1 MSQSAT
7 VPPTGRRLPAG
18 EYGYADLHSGD
29 HYDTQAITLTESH
42 IVAFAGITGDFFDVH
57 MDDTFARE
65 QGFPGRIAHGL
76 LGLAL
81 LEGLKTRS
89 AVRLSG
95 IATLG
100 WNWTFCAPLLPGDRI
115 YAEITVVSK
124 RPTKRAD
131 RGIVT
136 FGLRMINQHQ
146 AIVQQGETLL
156 MMRQ

>member
-1 MSQSAT
+1 MTQSAT
-7 VPPTGRRLPAG
+7 VPAAGRRLPAG
-18 EYGYADLHSGD
+18 EYVYADLQTGD
-29 HYDTQAITLTESH
+29 RYDTQAITLTESH

-81 LEGLKTRS
+81 IDGLKTRS
-89 AVRLSG
+89 AVRLCG

-136 FGLRMINQHQ
+136 FGLRMINQHESPR
-146 AIVQQGETLL
+146 IN
-156 MMRQ
+156 

>member
-1 MSQSAT
+1 MSPSAT
-7 VPPTGRRLPAG
+7 VPDTGRRLSAG
-18 EYGYADLHSGD
+18 EYGYGDLQPGD
-29 HYDTQAITLTESH
+29 RYDTQAITLTESH

-57 MDDTFARE
+57 MDDTFARQ

-81 LEGLKTRS
+81 IDGLKTRS
-89 AVRLSG
+89 AVRLCG

-100 WNWTFCAPLLPGDRI
+100 WNWSFCAPLLPGDRI

-136 FGLRMINQHQ
+136 FALRMINQHE
-146 AIVQQGETLL
+146 AVVQQGETQL
-156 MMRQ
+156 MMQQ